1 MKKWQKTIISLAS
14 IFTLAAC
21 GAQEGAADA
30 ADSTTVTSNAETET
44 TVTIEDARGSVEV
57 PKDPENVAVLDF
69 GHLDTLIALGKQDAV
84 TGTATDNMPAY
95 LADKADQFENV
106 GTLKEPN
113 VEALANLAPEL
124 IIISNRL
131 LDFAEQLEEIAPVVV
146 LSVDYTDYWGSVQK
160 NITTL
165 GVILHEEEAAE
176 EAIVTLNEEIESV
189 KAKTAGIS
197 EKTLTLLLNDG
208 SMSAFSTGSRFG
220 FIYETLG
227 FTPVDAAIEDSTH
240 GQSVGYEGLLEINPQ
255 ILFVIDRTAAL
266 GTASDENA
274 ALLENDFVYQTDAYK
289 NNKII
294 NLSSDL
300 WYLSGGG
307 IESIHLMIEEIAEGY
322 Q

>member
-165 GVILHEEEAAE
+165 GVIFDEEEAAE

-220 FIYETLG
+220 FIY
-227 FTPVDAAIEDSTH
+227 EDSTH

-307 IESIHLMIEEIAEGY
+307 IESIHLMIEEIAVGY